1 MNNSNFQNYSNNNGT
16 AVFTNLIEENQKE
29 LVKAYELQNTEN
41 FEESINCIERVARN
55 FHFLGMMADQFA
67 YTPELIQENRELLS
81 QAHVNTIYD
90 KFPKYE
96 IMKNIHLRTNKKV
109 KQHKVKWSEKE
120 QKLFLEGIEKFG
132 YKSKHNFI
140 EQIRS

>member
-1 MNNSNFQNYSNNNGT
+1 MDNFQNYSNNNGT

-90 KFPKYE
+90 KFPKYVFA
-96 IMKNIHLRTNKKV
+96 ISSFVNFVI
-109 KQHKVKWSEKE
+109 S
-120 QKLFLEGIEKFG
+120 FLIIITPLKFL
-132 YKSKHNFI
+132 
-140 EQIRS
+140 